1 MLGRIGRAWPRLFTG
16 MALLSLF
23 LVLGAQLGLFHWPED
38 LSGPIGWLAIAIT
51 VFICVFVPVA
61 VFAALWPGMLG
72 MVELVL
78 IALVLAVP
86 VSALRLS
93 LDLPGWTDCIVLAG
107 LYLAAYQ
114 VLYGDWLARLG
125 RRDTRTRSWRYE
137 VPDPIET
144 VWARL
149 APLPENAGTYYWP
162 KAEFLA
168 PPEGSDAD
176 FVLHAP
182 RRRGLAPAVE
192 AIHVEALEP
201 GREIT
206 YRAEPLPGSHGVK
219 ERTTLRLTSVG
230 TRTRIELDLTF
241 LDVPLA
247 HRFRIWLNNDAND
260 FAASLRNRARGRRDS
275 SVHGR
280 QVLPV

>member
-1 MLGRIGRAWPRLFTG
+1 MLGRIGRAWPRMLVG
-16 MALLSLF
+16 LVLF
-23 LVLGAQLGLFHWPED
+23 LLFLLFGAQLGAFEWPDD
-38 LSGPIGWLAIAIT
+38 LTGPLGWLAIAIT
-51 VFICVFVPVA
+51 ALICVFVPVA

-78 IALVLAVP
+78 VALVLAVP
-86 VSALRLS
+86 FTVLRQVLG
-93 LDLPGWTDCIVLAG
+93 LPGWTDCIVLAC
-107 LYLAAYQ
+107 LYLAVYQ
-114 VLYGDWLARLG
+114 MLYGDWLARLG
-125 RRDTRTRSWRYE
+125 RRDSRTHSWRYE
-137 VPDPIET
+137 VPDPLDA

-168 PPEGSDAD
+168 APNGSNAD

-201 GREIT
+201 GRALT

-219 ERTTLRLTSVG
+219 ERQTLRLTHIG
-230 TRTRIELDLTF
+230 TRTRVEHEVTF

-247 HRFRIWLNNDAND
+247 HRFRIWLNNDAKD
-260 FAASLRNRARGRRDS
+260 FAASLKYRARGRRDT

-280 QVLPV
+280 QVLPA